1 MTSPPDPMLPA
12 RLDESHVHT
21 VRAVTE
27 RLRGVA
33 RSYGGQADSFQAEVR
48 RYTRWLAVPAPKA
61 VRAAFGSAVAEL
73 CTEAGWCAY
82 DSGVA
87 STGHFIRAV
96 RWADEAGDAC
106 GVVNAAWH
114 AGVVL
119 IRAGRPNDALK
130 VFQLGHARL
139 AGFAPSKPAAATDDP
154 RIPTLTARLNRTS
167 AIAYAVMGRLRE
179 AMRYLAKANG
189 EWAPAEEFER
199 ASAAL
204 ETARIQLSLG
214 RLDAAEHSAASAV
227 RTYREG
233 YYRRGQIV
241 AGLVLAEV
249 HLRAGEPQGLTL
261 AQEALTQVS
270 TLHSLAVRRDLVA
283 PLATALAARPDTEAQ
298 ELARKARQLATP
310 PPAR

>member
-1 MTSPPDPMLPA
+1 MLPS
-12 RLDESHVHT
+12 RLDLSHVHT

-33 RSYGGQADSFQAEVR
+33 RSYGGQADPFQAMVR
-48 RYTRWLAVPAPKA
+48 RYTPWMQVPAPERVKA
-61 VRAAFGSAVAEL
+61 PLASAVAEL

-119 IRAGRPNDALK
+119 IRTGRPNDALK

-139 AGFAPSKPAAATDDP
+139 VGFAPRKPAAASDDP
-154 RIPTLTARLNRTS
+154 RTPTLTARLTRTS
-167 AIAYAVMGRLRE
+167 AIAYVVMGRLRE

-189 EWAPAEEFER
+189 EWAPADGFEC

-214 RLDAAEHSAASAV
+214 QLEAAEHSAANAV

-233 YYRRGQIV
+233 YYRRGHIV

-249 HLRAGEPQGLTL
+249 HLRAGELQGLTL
-261 AQEALTQVS
+261 VQQALTTVS
-270 TLHSLAVRRDLVA
+270 TLQSLAVRRDLVA
-283 PLATALAARPDTEAQ
+283 PLATALAARPDTDAQ
-298 ELARKARQLATP
+298 ELARNARQLATP